1 MMIKVS
7 IISTEGSSRDSVHIF
22 NIFVRFLKRDTYI
35 NSSIP
40 HNYSEIGVII
50 IYISEEVNEVG
61 RASVSGCKGE
71 K

>member
-1 MMIKVS
+1 M
-7 IISTEGSSRDSVHIF
+7 HIF
-22 NIFVRFLKRDTYI
+22 SIFVCFLKRYTYI
-35 NSSIP
+35 NSSVP

-50 IYISEEVNEVG
+50 IYISEEVNKVG